1 MSRVLVDK
9 DPTLVVI
16 LHAGLLLCIQC
27 CWSIARLLL
36 CIILISYANSVIN
49 NAGTQRFIIPCYQ
62 RRLNTVDLHANSPN
76 DAIAFAS
83 IASGQFLL
91 VCFPTFP
98 FILLNF
104 REFFCTHLLQLVVSS
119 IFLAFYSHSY
129 YKVRKMKCKV
139 VDD

>member
-27 CWSIARLLL
+27 CWSIARLPL

-83 IASGQFLL
+83 KASGQSLL
-91 VCFPTFP
+91 VCFPTFL
-98 FILLNF
+98 FIAKF
-104 REFFCTHLLQLVVSS
+104 S
-119 IFLAFYSHSY
+119 
-129 YKVRKMKCKV
+129 
-139 VDD
+139 